1 MLFRSDVRGDDF
13 PKFVAVSQRLSR
25 LELYIDDT
33 PGLSVPALRTRA
45 RRLKRTRGLEMIVI
59 DYLQLMTAGP
69 GVTPENRVQEISA
82 ITRGLKSLAKE
93 LNVPVLALSQLS
105 RAVESRTDK
114 RPMLSD
120 LRESGSIEQDAD
132 VVLFIYRDDYYNKE
146 TSEKPG
152 QAELIVAKHRNGAVG
167 SVDLAF
173 MAHYT
178 SFADLA
184 RGEV

>member
-1 MLFRSDVRGDDF
+1 MCSSDLGN
-13 PKFVAVSQRLSR
+13 
-25 LELYIDDT
+25 E
-33 PGLSVPALRTRA
+33 
-45 RRLKRTRGLEMIVI
+45 
-59 DYLQLMTAGP
+59 
-69 GVTPENRVQEISA
+69 ENRVQEISQ
-82 ITRGLKSLAKE
+82 ISRQLKVLARD
-93 LNVPVLALSQLS
+93 LDVPVIALSQLS

-114 RPMLSD
+114 RPLLSD

-173 MAHYT
+173 MANQT
-178 SFADLA
+178 RFADLV